1 MIEYTPQQ
9 QAFLK
14 AYLDPQSS
22 TWSNAKQSAIKAGYS
37 EEYADNIMHLMP
49 DWLSGAIGDNKLVQT
64 ALTNLAATLESENDN
79 LRWDATKFTLK
90 GLKSDKFS
98 EKKNVDV
105 TSGGEKISF
114 LWAHESDEENNN
126 PV

>member
-14 AYLDPQSS
+14 AYLDPQSP
-22 TWSNAKQSAIKAGYS
+22 TWSNAYQSAIKAGYS
-37 EEYADNIMHLMP
+37 DEYAQNITGQMP
-49 DWLSGAIGDNKLVQT
+49 DWLSEAISENKLVT
-64 ALTNLAATLESENDN
+64 VALTNLAATLEGDN
-79 LRWDATKFTLK
+79 EQLKWDATKFTLK

-126 PV
+126 SV